1 MKNYKQII
9 FDALENVVSE
19 PGYRDLHKMHE
30 VALCHRLA
38 VHLENSGKF
47 TGYLIDC
54 DYDRDGDGDTL
65 KTNPEDCEFRPDII
79 VHIHGSGESNNL
91 IMIEAKKIPALKG
104 ERRRRVRFCVAKY
117 NGGANPSMVAYN
129 HKPNLN
135 CVAGNGKVGSKGK
148 WRTPDGECRPSRQV
162 RQAKGDMTK
171 TKVELI

>member
-19 PGYRDLHKMHE
+19 PYYKEVHNMHE

-38 VHLENSGKF
+38 VHLETSEGF

-79 VHIHGSGESNNL
+79 VHIRGSGESNNL
-91 IMIEAKKIPALKG
+91 
-104 ERRRRVRFCVAKY
+104 RKY
-117 NGGANPSMVAYN
+117 VDIN
-129 HKPNLN
+129 
-135 CVAGNGKVGSKGK
+135 
-148 WRTPDGECRPSRQV
+148 
-162 RQAKGDMTK
+162 
-171 TKVELI
+171 